1 MIFID
6 TSAIYALA
14 DRGDPLHDQAKERFA
29 SILSAGET
37 IFTHNYVLVESLAL
51 LQARIGIDAALALGR
66 SARAFQVEWV
76 DESSH
81 QEGIRQLERSRKR
94 QVSFVDQMSF
104 LIMRRRRLDTA
115 FAFDPH
121 FTTEGFN
128 IFGA

>member
-14 DRGDPLHDQAKERFA
+14 DRGDPFHGRAKERFA
-29 SILSAGET
+29 GILSAGQT

-51 LQARIGIDAALALGR
+51 LQSRISIEAALALSL

-76 DESSH
+76 DHALHE
-81 QEGIRQLERSRKR
+81 EGVRRLETSKKR

-104 LIMRRRRLDTA
+104 LVMRRRGLDTA
-115 FAFDPH
+115 FAF
-121 FTTEGFN
+121 
-128 IFGA
+128 